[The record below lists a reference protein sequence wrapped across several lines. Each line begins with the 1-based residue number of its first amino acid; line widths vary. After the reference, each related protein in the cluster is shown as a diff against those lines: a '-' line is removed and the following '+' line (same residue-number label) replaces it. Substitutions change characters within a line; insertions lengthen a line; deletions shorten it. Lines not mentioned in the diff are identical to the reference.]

1 MDVRY
6 KTLEEQIFL
15 LNEDEKFYRD
25 DYEVD
30 SLPVIFNLSYHVWTK
45 KTQYADTS

>member
-1 MDVRY
+1 MRTRNFIETTM
-6 KTLEEQIFL
+6 K
-15 LNEDEKFYRD
+15 R
-25 DYEVD
+25 D